1 MAVRVLSRSHA
12 RTPLVATTLP
22 ASLLLVTL
30 LAPVLDLLANVQ
42 PGLELAGA
50 SLAGASAAALLLV
63 LAWGRYPRTNWL
75 AAAWLAAVASVALRL
90 AGADQAAALSLL
102 SILAL
107 GVGGAFASRVHE
119 MDALLELQPSVARR

>member
-1 MAVRVLSRSHA
+1 M
-12 RTPLVATTLP
+12 VATTLP
-22 ASLLLVTL
+22 AGLLLVTL
-30 LAPVLDLLANVQ
+30 VAPLMDLLVVVQ
-42 PGLELAGA
+42 PGLELAGP
-50 SLAGASAAALLLV
+50 SLAGSTLAALLLV
-63 LAWGRYPRTNWL
+63 VTWGRYPRTNWL

-90 AGADQAAALSLL
+90 AGADQASLLSLL